1 MKILISDVAVI
12 KATFRNK
19 GASGLI
25 FCGHCPKRSGDKS
38 GIAERSRVNVVPSL
52 ETDMSLFRMHTP
64 DSIRGTMDFLQRQT
78 RILNE
83 DKVLELQAAMGFNFN
98 PDGLLAHAA
107 YEPPVIE
114 CVMID
119 WFHIHLVKG
128 VFNVLT
134 RCFFGDLHS
143 HGWKHDDID
152 RFANGFGMA
161 VSSARCC
168 C

>member
-1 MKILISDVAVI
+1 M
-12 KATFRNK
+12 
-19 GASGLI
+19 
-25 FCGHCPKRSGDKS
+25 
-38 GIAERSRVNVVPSL
+38 VPSL

-64 DSIRGTMDFLQRQT
+64 HTPDSIRGTMDFLQRQK

-134 RCFFGDLHS
+134 RCFLETFT
-143 HGWKHDDID
+143 
-152 RFANGFGMA
+152 AMA
-161 VSSARCC
+161 GSMMTLIASQMVSVWPSRLRGAAAKAILQKRNPSEALKCGASEALNF
-168 C
+168 